1 MNLKIELENLSAG
14 VIDIALS
21 ALDGSEIQSTTTQ
34 TETNEVLSVNASIKP
49 FVNLVWAGV
58 AIMVIGFFIAMTRRL
73 KESKII
79 S

>member
-1 MNLKIELENLSAG
+1 LKIELENLAAG
-14 VIDIALS
+14 VIDIAVTPLS
-21 ALDGSEIQSTTTQ
+21 DSTTENQ
-34 TETNEVLSVNASIKP
+34 TVQTTTNEVLSVTASIKP